1 MNKVFTD
8 SLMSIEM
15 MDETEIESVMSLIPE
30 ASFKRISVGVP
41 CQNKEGKIFS
51 VVGIFNP
58 NESNHNY

>member
-1 MNKVFTD
+1 
-8 SLMSIEM
+8 MSIEM

-51 VVGIFNP
+51 VVGIFNQ
-58 NESNHNY
+58 NEANHNY